1 MVTVVV
7 GVASLLLWSTT
18 SDAQS
23 VSGYASAVQATVL
36 GTTTALSHTGTLVD
50 ANDAR
55 EASQLTGSIPSLLQ
69 AEVLHATAISSVQG
83 SDASGAVGSE
93 ASLANLGLT
102 VAGNAI
108 AAEFVMARA
117 LAPVGAVP
125 VGVPAVEGL
134 SVDGVPIWVTGEPN
148 QTISLPGAT
157 IVLNEVR
164 TSASGITVTALK
176 VTSIDGLTDVAVATA
191 VAGVTS
197 VESATVSEPA
207 TTLLGQTVPLSP

>member
-1 MVTVVV
+1 
-7 GVASLLLWSTT
+7 
-18 SDAQS
+18 
-23 VSGYASAVQATVL
+23 
-36 GTTTALSHTGTLVD
+36 
-50 ANDAR
+50 
-55 EASQLTGSIPSLLQ
+55 
-69 AEVLHATAISSVQG
+69 
-83 SDASGAVGSE
+83 VGSE